1 MTPENARDFV
11 KNNYRNLPSFDM
23 FFGMFLAYPLLGL
36 IPLGWSFMTGIRW
49 ASIPYWIAVVVC
61 TVAMVVVR
69 ARPATI
75 SYRQVFLLSGW
86 LGVGDSLLFL
96 LFCTSCLQSLLPHA
110 FAPCAWLVGLWL
122 AVAAVVV
129 CGTRRLVGR
138 GFYNQ
143 TPLPS
148 PIAIYLLPLVAG
160 LLGGGGGWE
169 LAYPQS
175 SDITPIFVVVG
186 FFFAVST
193 LFLLSTPHLLRAHY
207 IKRFCISGP
216 SGLAYTPTA
225 PGQRPLPLRLLIGL
239 GKFLLKALLWIVAII
254 LLVYAMYYVLP
265 LFGVIPSPS

>member
-23 FFGMFLAYPLLGL
+23 FFGMFLAYLLFGL
-36 IPLGWSFMTGIRW
+36 IPLGWSFMTGIWW
-49 ASIPYWIAVVVC
+49 ASIPYWTAVVVC
-61 TVAMVVVR
+61 AVAMIVVR

-75 SYRQVFLLSGW
+75 SYRQTFLLSGW

-96 LFCTSCLQSLLPHA
+96 LFCTCCLQSLLPHA

-129 CGTRRLVGR
+129 VGARYWACR
-138 GFYNQ
+138 GIYAQ
-143 TPLPS
+143 TPLPR
-148 PIAIYLLPLVAG
+148 PIGILLLPLAAG
-160 LLGGGGGWE
+160 LLGGGGGWV
-169 LAYPQS
+169 LAYPPS

-193 LFLLSTPHLLRAHY
+193 IFLLSTPHLLRAHY
-207 IKRFCISGP
+207 IKKFSISGP

-254 LLVYAMYYVLP
+254 LLVYAMYYIL
-265 LFGVIPSPS
+265 LFFGVTPSRS

>member
-1 MTPENARDFV
+1 MTAQQARSFV
-11 KNNYRNLPSFDM
+11 ENNYGNLPDLDIFS
-23 FFGMFLAYPLLGL
+23 GMIFAHIFLGIMPLA
-36 IPLGWSFMTGIRW
+36 WSMMSGYWW
-49 ASIPYWIAVVVC
+49 ASLPYWVAVMVG
-61 TVAMVVVR
+61 TVAIIVVR

-75 SYRQVFLLSGW
+75 SYRHVFLLSGW

-96 LFCTSCLQSLLPHA
+96 LFCTCCLQSLLPHA

-129 CGTRRLVGR
+129 GGTRRLVSR

-148 PIAIYLLPLVAG
+148 PIGILLLPLAAG
-160 LLGGGGGWE
+160 LLGGGGGWV
-169 LAYPQS
+169 LTYPPS

-193 LFLLSTPHLLRAHY
+193 IFLLSTPHLLRAHY
-207 IKRFCISGP
+207 IKKFSISGP

-254 LLVYAMYYVLP
+254 LLVYAMYYIL
-265 LFGVIPSPS
+265 LFFGVTPSRS